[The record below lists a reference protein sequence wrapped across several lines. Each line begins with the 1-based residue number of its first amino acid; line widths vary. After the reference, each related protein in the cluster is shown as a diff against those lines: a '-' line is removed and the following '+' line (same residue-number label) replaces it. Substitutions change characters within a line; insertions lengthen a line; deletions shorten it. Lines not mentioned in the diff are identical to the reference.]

1 MGTIS
6 KGILGPFHG
15 KVGTVIG
22 STWRGIP
29 YIRSVS
35 GKPRRPSTPAQLEQQ
50 AKFNLVVRFTAP
62 MADLFRTSFSG
73 FAEKMSGINSA
84 QSYILKNAIIGQ
96 FPNYSIDYH
105 LVLVSRGDLLM
116 AHSAAAT
123 TVGDYVN
130 FTWLPNAG
138 LGRAKETDRAIM
150 LAYCP
155 ALSTALFSLAGPERQ
170 TGAGSL
176 NVSLLRGNTVHTWLA
191 FISADKKA
199 VVSDSV
205 YMGEWVIE

>member
-22 STWRGIP
+22 STWKGIP

-35 GKPRRPSTPAQLEQQ
+35 AKPRRPSTPGQLEQQ

-62 MADLFRTSFSG
+62 MADLFRTTFSN
-73 FAEKMSGINSA
+73 FADKMSGINCA
-84 QSYILKNAIIGQ
+84 QSYILKNAIVGKY
-96 FPNYSIDYH
+96 PNYSIDH
-105 LVLVSRGDLLM
+105 RLVLVSRGDLPI
-116 AHSAAAT
+116 AHSAAANT
-123 TVGDYVN
+123 IGDYVN
-130 FTWLPNAG
+130 FTWQPNAG

-150 LAYCP
+150 LACCP
-155 ALSTALFSLAGPERQ
+155 ALRSALFSLAGPERQ

-176 NVSLLRGNTVHTWLA
+176 NVSLLRGNSVHTWLA

-205 YMGEWVIE
+205 YTGEWVIE